1 VNEAILLD
9 RPRFRISPGL
19 SGSGGKGGGTR
30 AFGVPGD
37 TE

>member
-1 VNEAILLD
+1 LLD
-9 RPRFRISPGL
+9 PARFRISTGL

-30 AFGVPGD
+30 AFRVPGD